1 MTKSSPKEIP
11 RKKMSRTKQISLQQ
25 LPKTL
30 TGINGLEEITYGGFP
45 KGRPTLL
52 CGGAGAGKTPFAM
65 EFLVHGAD
73 DNEKLRP
80 VYFSCLSL
88 GKELG
93 LEVEAEGVE
102 DQADGISKT
111 ECVIAHGYFYF
122 HADAC

>member
-1 MTKSSPKEIP
+1 V
-11 RKKMSRTKQISLQQ
+11 SRTKYISCQQ

-30 TGINGLEEITYGGFP
+30 TGINGLEEITSGGFP
-45 KGRPTLL
+45 KGRSTLL
-52 CGGAGAGKTPFAM
+52 CGGTGGGKTPFAM

-80 VYFSCLSL
+80 VYFSCLGL

-93 LEVEAEGVE
+93 LEVVAEGVE
-102 DQADGISKT
+102 GSDRWDCVSKT
-111 ECVIAHGYFYF
+111 ECVIVQGYFYF